1 MLRHATV
8 PVTVFAI
15 ATTLMLGAT
24 QSAHAQ
30 ASSVAGIMERAGQ
43 GDPIAQDDLATLYE
57 WGAGVVQDTA
67 EAARLYRLAAE
78 QGYPAGQ
85 YNLGNVYARGI
96 GLEQDNLRAYM
107 WYSIAADEGDEDGPY
122 DRDRIA
128 GLLTAEQIAQAQ
140 EMARRCMESNYSQ
153 CD

>member
-1 MLRHATV
+1 ME
-8 PVTVFAI
+8 
-15 ATTLMLGAT
+15 GA
-24 QSAHAQ
+24 A
-30 ASSVAGIMERAGQ
+30 Q
-43 GDPIAQDDLATLYE
+43 GDAVAQDDLATLYE
-57 WGAGVVQDTA
+57 WGAGVPQDLV

-85 YNLGNVYARGI
+85 YNLGNVYAHGI
-96 GLEQDNLRAYM
+96 GVEQDNARAYM

-128 GLLTAEQIAQAQ
+128 SLLTADQIARAQ

>member
-1 MLRHATV
+1 MPRLATLI
-8 PVTVFAI
+8 AI
-15 ATTLMLGAT
+15 TAGLTLGAV

-30 ASSVAGIMERAGQ
+30 ASSVAGIMEGAAQ
-43 GDPIAQDDLATLYE
+43 GDAVAQDDLATLYE
-57 WGAGVVQDTA
+57 WGAGVPLDHA

-85 YNLGNVYARGI
+85 YNLGNVYAHGI
-96 GLEQDNLRAYM
+96 GVVQDNVRAYM

-122 DRDRIA
+122 DRDRTA
-128 GLLTAEQIAQAQ
+128 SLLTADQIAQAQ
-140 EMARRCMESNYSQ
+140 EMARRCMESDYSL